1 MRDLRNYLER
11 LQKSLVRRGY
21 EVPEIEDYSED
32 GLFRFAKMLEE
43 VYNFTEFD
51 DFFGRMQKRFYEDFV
66 RERVA
71 QEDYKETLKEPISST
86 EESLTDN
93 SVEIDWD
100 SVEDGSNGTEVE
112 WSSSGGIEVED
123 YYESSEIDWDN
134 VEEESNSESI
144 EVEEID
150 WNSVE
155 GSSEGELIEEDNSSE
170 SLEYDWDNVED
181 ETEGEYVEEEYD
193 WDNIEAE
200 TEGESIE
207 EELES
212 ESNEDNSEGTYFED
226 DNEPEKDDVFSIDKS
241 LLDEI
246 KVQKEEKII
255 SETIKKNNQTIDK
268 LGSLFGSGRKKRRKG
283 K

>member
-11 LQKSLVRRGY
+11 LQKSFVRKGY

-71 QEDYKETLKEPISST
+71 QEEPTNNPKEPYNSIEIDWGSVEDSSESEEIDWSST
-86 EESLTDN
+86 EDES
-93 SVEIDWD
+93 E
-100 SVEDGSNGTEVE
+100 
-112 WSSSGGIEVED
+112 GIEVED
-123 YYESSEIDWDN
+123 YSENIEIDWGN

-150 WNSVE
+150 WDSVE
-155 GSSEGELIEEDNSSE
+155 DGSEGELIEEDNSSE
-170 SLEYDWDNVED
+170 SLEYDWDN
-181 ETEGEYVEEEYD
+181 
-193 WDNIEAE
+193 IEAE
-200 TEGESIE
+200 TEGEGESYE
-207 EELES
+207 EEV
-212 ESNEDNSEGTYFED
+212 EGTYFED

-246 KVQKEEKII
+246 KVQKEEKVI

-268 LGSLFGSGRKKRRKG
+268 LGNLFGGGKKKRRKG
-283 K
+283 R

>member
-1 MRDLRNYLER
+1 MRDLRNYFER

-71 QEDYKETLKEPISST
+71 HEEPT
-86 EESLTDN
+86 NVPEEGLN
-93 SVEIDWD
+93 EGSVEIDW
-100 SVEDGSNGTEVE
+100 GSAEESFEGTEIN
-112 WSSSGGIEVED
+112 WSSTEDISEGIEVED
-123 YYESSEIDWDN
+123 YSESSEIDWDN

-150 WNSVE
+150 WDSVE
-155 GSSEGELIEEDNSSE
+155 GSSEGELIEEDDSSE
-170 SLEYDWDNVED
+170 TLEYDWDNVED
-181 ETEGEYVEEEYD
+181 ETEGEYVEEDYD
-193 WDNIEAE
+193 WDNVGAE

-212 ESNEDNSEGTYFED
+212 EG
-226 DNEPEKDDVFSIDKS
+226 NEPEKDDVFLIDKS

-246 KVQKEEKII
+246 KVQKEEKVI

-268 LGSLFGSGRKKRRKG
+268 LGSLFGSGKKKRRKG

>member
-32 GLFRFAKMLEE
+32 GLFHFAKMLEE

-71 QEDYKETLKEPISST
+71 QEEPT
-86 EESLTDN
+86 NTPEESLNEN
-93 SVEIDWD
+93 SVEIDWG
-100 SVEDGSNGTEVE
+100 SVEDSSESE
-112 WSSSGGIEVED
+112 EIDWSSTEDESEGIEVED
-123 YYESSEIDWDN
+123 YSESSEIDWNN

-170 SLEYDWDNVED
+170 SFEYDWDNV
-181 ETEGEYVEEEYD
+181 
-193 WDNIEAE
+193 EAE

-212 ESNEDNSEGTYFED
+212 GYYEEKEGTYFED
-226 DNEPEKDDVFSIDKS
+226 NIESEKDDVFSIDKS

-246 KVQKEEKII
+246 KVQKEEKVI

-268 LGSLFGSGRKKRRKG
+268 LGSLFGSGKNKRRKS

>member
-66 RERVA
+66 RERVV
-71 QEDYKETLKEPISST
+71 QEEPTNIP
-86 EESLTDN
+86 EESLNED
-93 SVEIDWD
+93 SVEIDWE
-100 SVEDGSNGTEVE
+100 SAEESYEGTEID
-112 WSSSGGIEVED
+112 WSSTEDISEGIEVKE
-123 YYESSEIDWDN
+123 YSEGSGIDWDN
-134 VEEESNSESI
+134 VEEESSSESI

-150 WNSVE
+150 WDSVE
-155 GSSEGELIEEDNSSE
+155 GSSEGELVEEDNSSE
-170 SLEYDWDNVED
+170 SFEYDWDNVED
-181 ETEGEYVEEEYD
+181 ETEGEYVEEEYN
-193 WDNIEAE
+193 WDNVEAE

-212 ESNEDNSEGTYFED
+212 GSYEEEEEGTYFEEG
-226 DNEPEKDDVFSIDKS
+226 NKPEKDDVFSIDKS

-268 LGSLFGSGRKKRRKG
+268 LGSLFGSGKKKRRRG

>member
-71 QEDYKETLKEPISST
+71 QEEPINT
-86 EESLTDN
+86 LEENLSED
-93 SVEIDWD
+93 SVEIDW
-100 SVEDGSNGTEVE
+100 SSTEDISEGTEID
-112 WSSSGGIEVED
+112 WSSTEDFSEGIEVED
-123 YYESSEIDWDN
+123 YSESSEIDWDN

-155 GSSEGELIEEDNSSE
+155 DGSEGELIEEDNSSE
-170 SLEYDWDNVED
+170 SFEYDWDNVED
-181 ETEGEYVEEEYD
+181 ETEGEFVEEEYD
-193 WDNIEAE
+193 WDNVEAE

-212 ESNEDNSEGTYFED
+212 GSYEEEAEGTYFEND
-226 DNEPEKDDVFSIDKS
+226 KEPEKEDVFSIDKS

-246 KVQKEEKII
+246 KAQKEEKII

-268 LGSLFGSGRKKRRKG
+268 LGSLFGSGKKKRRKG

>member
-11 LQKSLVRRGY
+11 LQKSLVRKGY
-21 EVPEIEDYSED
+21 EVSEIEDYSED

-71 QEDYKETLKEPISST
+71 QEEPINT
-86 EESLTDN
+86 LEENLS
-93 SVEIDWD
+93 ED
-100 SVEDGSNGTEVE
+100 SVEDNNEGTEID
-112 WSSSGGIEVED
+112 WSSTEDISEGIEVEE
-123 YYESSEIDWDN
+123 YSESSEIDWNDI
-134 VEEESNSESI
+134 EESSSEST

-150 WNSVE
+150 WGSVE
-155 GSSEGELIEEDNSSE
+155 DSSEGELIEEDSSSE
-170 SLEYDWDNVED
+170 SFEYDWDNVED

-193 WDNIEAE
+193 WDNVEVE

-212 ESNEDNSEGTYFED
+212 VG
-226 DNEPEKDDVFSIDKS
+226 NEPEKDDVFSIDKS

-268 LGSLFGSGRKKRRKG
+268 LGSLFGSGKKKRRKG

>member
-71 QEDYKETLKEPISST
+71 QEEPINT
-86 EESLTDN
+86 LEENLS
-93 SVEIDWD
+93 ED
-100 SVEDGSNGTEVE
+100 SVEDNNEGTEID
-112 WSSSGGIEVED
+112 WSSTEDISEGIEVEE
-123 YYESSEIDWDN
+123 YSESSEIDWDDI
-134 VEEESNSESI
+134 EESNSESI

-150 WNSVE
+150 WDSVE
-155 GSSEGELIEEDNSSE
+155 GSSEGELIEEDNSLE
-170 SLEYDWDNVED
+170 SFEYDWDNVED

-193 WDNIEAE
+193 WDNVEAE

-212 ESNEDNSEGTYFED
+212 GSYEEEAEG
-226 DNEPEKDDVFSIDKS
+226 NEPEKDVVFSIDKS

-268 LGSLFGSGRKKRRKG
+268 LGSLFGSGKKKRRKG

>member
-32 GLFRFAKMLEE
+32 GLFRLAKMLEE
-43 VYNFTEFD
+43 IYNFTEFD

-71 QEDYKETLKEPISST
+71 QEDPINTL
-86 EESLTDN
+86 EENLS
-93 SVEIDWD
+93 ED
-100 SVEDGSNGTEVE
+100 SVEDNNEGTEID
-112 WSSSGGIEVED
+112 WSSIEDFSEGIEVED
-123 YYESSEIDWDN
+123 YSESSEIDWNDI
-134 VEEESNSESI
+134 EEFSSEST

-155 GSSEGELIEEDNSSE
+155 DGSEGELIEEDNSSE
-170 SLEYDWDNVED
+170 SFEYDWDNVED
-181 ETEGEYVEEEYD
+181 ETEGEYIEEEYD
-193 WDNIEAE
+193 WDNVEAE

-212 ESNEDNSEGTYFED
+212 GSYEKEAE

-268 LGSLFGSGRKKRRKG
+268 LGSLFGSGKKKRRKG

>member
-11 LQKSLVRRGY
+11 LQKSLVRKGY

-71 QEDYKETLKEPISST
+71 QEDYKESIKEFINSQ
-86 EESLTDN
+86 EENLTDN
-93 SVEIDWD
+93 NNKIDWE
-100 SVEDGSNGTEVE
+100 SVEDESNGTEID
-112 WSSSGGIEVED
+112 WSSTED
-123 YYESSEIDWDN
+123 
-134 VEEESNSESI
+134 NSKGI

-150 WNSVE
+150 WDNIEESSSEVTEVEEIDWESVE
-155 GSSEGELIEEDNSSE
+155 DSSEGELIEEDNSSE
-170 SLEYDWDNVED
+170 TFEYDWDNIEA

-207 EELES
+207 EEFES
-212 ESNEDNSEGTYFED
+212 ESEGTYFED
-226 DNEPEKDDVFSIDKS
+226 NKEPEKDDVFSIDKS

-246 KVQKEEKII
+246 KVKKEEKVL
-255 SETIKKNNQTIDK
+255 SENIKKSNQTIDK
-268 LGSLFGSGRKKRRKG
+268 LGSLFGGGNKKRRKG
-283 K
+283 R

>member
-71 QEDYKETLKEPISST
+71 HEKPINTL
-86 EESLTDN
+86 EENLSD
-93 SVEIDWD
+93 D
-100 SVEDGSNGTEVE
+100 SVEDNNEGTEID
-112 WSSSGGIEVED
+112 WSSTEDISEGIEVED
-123 YYESSEIDWDN
+123 YSESSEIDWDN
-134 VEEESNSESI
+134 VEEEYSSESI

-150 WNSVE
+150 WDSVE

-170 SLEYDWDNVED
+170 SFEYDWDNVED

-193 WDNIEAE
+193 WDNVEDE

-207 EELES
+207 EELEN
-212 ESNEDNSEGTYFED
+212 ESYEENQEGTYFE
-226 DNEPEKDDVFSIDKS
+226 NNIESKKDDVFSIDKS

-268 LGSLFGSGRKKRRKG
+268 LGSLFGSGKKKRRKG

>member
-43 VYNFTEFD
+43 IYNFTEFD
-51 DFFGRMQKRFYEDFV
+51 DFFGRVQKRFYEDFV

-71 QEDYKETLKEPISST
+71 QEEPNNSLEENLSEDSVEIDWGSVEDSSEGTEVEDYSESSEIDWDNIE
-86 EESLTDN
+86 EES
-93 SVEIDWD
+93 SSESIEVEEIDWD
-100 SVEDGSNGTEVE
+100 SVEDGS
-112 WSSSGGIEVED
+112 D
-123 YYESSEIDWDN
+123 
-134 VEEESNSESI
+134 
-144 EVEEID
+144 
-150 WNSVE
+150 
-155 GSSEGELIEEDNSSE
+155 GELIEEDNSSE
-170 SLEYDWDNVED
+170 SFEYDWDNVEA

-193 WDNIEAE
+193 WDNVEGE

-212 ESNEDNSEGTYFED
+212 ESYEEEVEG
-226 DNEPEKDDVFSIDKS
+226 NEPEKDDVFSIDKS

-246 KVQKEEKII
+246 KVQKEEKVI

-268 LGSLFGSGRKKRRKG
+268 LGSLFGSRKKKRRKG

>member
-71 QEDYKETLKEPISST
+71 QEEPINT
-86 EESLTDN
+86 LEENLS
-93 SVEIDWD
+93 ED
-100 SVEDGSNGTEVE
+100 SVEDNNEGTEID
-112 WSSSGGIEVED
+112 WSSTEDISEGIEVEE
-123 YYESSEIDWDN
+123 YSENSEIDWDN

-155 GSSEGELIEEDNSSE
+155 EGSEGELIEEDNSSE

-181 ETEGEYVEEEYD
+181 ETEGEYVEEEYEGD
-193 WDNIEAE
+193 LIEDE
-200 TEGESIE
+200 F
-207 EELES
+207 ES
-212 ESNEDNSEGTYFED
+212 ESQEELEGTYFED
-226 DNEPEKDDVFSIDKS
+226 NNKPEKDDIFSIDKS

-268 LGSLFGSGRKKRRKG
+268 LGSLFGSRKKKRRKG